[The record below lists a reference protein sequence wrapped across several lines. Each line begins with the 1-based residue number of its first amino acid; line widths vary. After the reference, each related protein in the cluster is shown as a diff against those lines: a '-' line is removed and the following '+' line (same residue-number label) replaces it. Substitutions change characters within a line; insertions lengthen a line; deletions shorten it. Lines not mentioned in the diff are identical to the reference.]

1 MSGIA
6 ASIAGT
12 AIIGSTI
19 ASIGAS
25 QSAASAQ
32 ERASQ
37 DAITAQQGMFNIQN
51 ENQRPYRE
59 AGYGAL
65 KEIQDNMSTYNKPF
79 TMADFQ
85 ADPGYQFTMDE
96 GRKAIEASSAAHSG
110 LLSGNEL
117 ANASKYANN
126 LASTEFGNAY
136 NRYQTNNTNNFNRLS
151 TLAGLGQ
158 TATQNTNSSAQQT
171 GNEIGQNLVGIGN
184 AQASGQVGSANAI
197 NNGIGQGINGYMNYS
212 ILSKLG
218 QPNSPS
224 PVPSS
229 GFTPGTPSYG
239 NYNPAGYGNL
249 GVDSTKLGGA
259 F

>member
-6 ASIAGT
+6 AGIAGT
-12 AIIGSTI
+12 AIVGSTL

-25 QSAASAQ
+25 QNAANAQ

-96 GRKAIEASSAAHSG
+96 GRKAIEASSATHSG

-117 ANASKYANN
+117 ANASKYAQN
-126 LASTEFGNAY
+126 LSSTEFGNAY
-136 NRYQTNNTNNFNRLS
+136 NRYQSNISNNFNRLS
-151 TLAGLGQ
+151 SVAGLGQ
-158 TATQNTNSSAQQT
+158 TAVQGTNAAAQAT
-171 GNEIGQNLVGIGN
+171 GNAVGQNLVGIGN

-218 QPNSPS
+218 QPNSPPP
-224 PVPSS
+224 PVPTP
-229 GFTPGTPSYG
+229 GTPGTPSYG